1 MWPMTIKKPPVARLT
16 SRPAAPVAAAAVS
29 TDAVTAIPPVLVRGV
44 AIGGELP
51 VIIAGPCVIE
61 SEEHAFH
68 MAKLVKAIA
77 AKANLP
83 VIFKASY
90 DKANRT
96 SHASYRGGGMID
108 GLRIL
113 KRIRDEL
120 NLPVTTDVHESGQV
134 QAVAQVVDLIQV
146 PALLCR
152 QSDLIEACARSGKPT
167 SIKKGQF
174 LAPQDC
180 GNIVAK
186 FNSVPVPKGTAKHRL
201 VLIERGTSFGY
212 NTLVTDFRSLAI
224 MRGFGV
230 PVIFD
235 GTHSVQAP
243 GGLGTASGGAGHFAP
258 MMMRAAMAVGV
269 EGLFMETHD
278 DPAHALS
285 DGPNVVP
292 AKELLA
298 VLKDMRAIHDLLG
311 RRDPPVPR
319 R

>member
-1 MWPMTIKKPPVARLT
+1 MPF
-16 SRPAAPVAAAAVS
+16 S
-29 TDAVTAIPPVLVRGV
+29 IPPVRVGGLL
-44 AIGGELP
+44 IGGELP
-51 VIIAGPCVIE
+51 VIIAGPCIIE
-61 SEEHAFH
+61 SEAHALA
-68 MAKLVKAIA
+68 MAKIVKITA
-77 AKANLP
+77 AKAGLP
-83 VIFKASY
+83 VIFKASW

-96 SHASYRGGGMID
+96 SHVSFRGGGLAE

-113 KRIRDEL
+113 RRVREVTGM
-120 NLPVTTDVHESGQV
+120 PVTTDVHET
-134 QAVAQVVDLIQV
+134 AQVAEVAAAVDLIQV

-152 QSDLIEACARSGKPT
+152 QTDLVEACARSGTAT

-180 GNIVAK
+180 ANIVAK
-186 FNSVPVPKGTAKHRL
+186 FQAVAVAKGVAKHRL

-212 NTLVTDFRSLAI
+212 NTLVTDFRSLPI
-224 MRGFGV
+224 MRSLGV
-230 PVIFD
+230 PVVFD

-243 GGLGTASGGAGHFAP
+243 GGLGSTSGGAGHFAP

-278 DPAHALS
+278 DPKNALS

-298 VLKDMRAIHDLLG
+298 VLKDMKAIHDLLG
-311 RRDPPVPR
+311 RRDPPLPR
-319 R
+319 

>member
-1 MWPMTIKKPPVARLT
+1 MVVHEPV
-16 SRPAAPVAAAAVS
+16 
-29 TDAVTAIPPVLVRGV
+29 AIPPVMVRGV

-77 AKANLP
+77 AKAQLP
-83 VIFKASY
+83 VIFKASF

-96 SHASYRGGGMID
+96 SHASYRGGGLID

-120 NLPVTTDVHESGQV
+120 GLPVTTDVHESGQV
-134 QAVAQVVDLIQV
+134 

-152 QSDLIEACARSGKPT
+152 QSDLVEACARSGKPT

-186 FNSVPVPKGTAKHRL
+186 FNAVPVPKGTAKHRL

-278 DPAHALS
+278 DPANALS

>member
-1 MWPMTIKKPPVARLT
+1 M
-16 SRPAAPVAAAAVS
+16 SFS
-29 TDAVTAIPPVLVRGV
+29 IPPVRVGELL
-44 AIGGELP
+44 IGGDLP
-51 VIIAGPCVIE
+51 VIIAGPCIIE
-61 SEEHAFH
+61 SEAHTLA
-68 MAKLVKAIA
+68 MAKIIKVIA
-77 AKANLP
+77 AKAGLP
-83 VIFKASY
+83 VIFKASW

-96 SHASYRGGGMID
+96 SHASFRGGGMAE

-113 KRIRDEL
+113 RQVRAVTGM
-120 NLPVTTDVHESGQV
+120 PVTTDVHESGQV
-134 QAVAQVVDLIQV
+134 TAVADAVDLIQV

-152 QSDLIEACARSGKPT
+152 QTDLVEACARSGRAT

-180 GNIVAK
+180 ANIVAK
-186 FNSVPVPKGTAKHRL
+186 FQAVTAVKGAPKNRL

-212 NTLVTDFRSLAI
+212 NTLVTDFRSLPI
-224 MRGFGV
+224 MRSLGV

-243 GGLGTASGGAGHFAP
+243 GGLGAKSGGAGHFAP

-278 DPAHALS
+278 DPKNALS

-298 VLKDMRAIHDLLG
+298 VLKDMKAIHDLLG
-311 RRDPPVPR
+311 RRDPPLPR
-319 R
+319 

>member
-1 MWPMTIKKPPVARLT
+1 MQTIRSVKIAPGVVIGGRL
-16 SRPAAPVAAAAVS
+16 
-29 TDAVTAIPPVLVRGV
+29 PVL
-44 AIGGELP
+44 IM
-51 VIIAGPCVIE
+51 GPCVIE
-61 SEEHAFH
+61 SERHALT
-68 MAKLVKAIA
+68 MARLVKAA
-77 AKANLP
+77 AKRVGWP

-96 SHASYRGGGMID
+96 SHESFRGQGMAD

-113 KRIRDEL
+113 ARVKDATG
-120 NLPVTTDVHESGQV
+120 LPVTTDVHDAAQV
-134 QAVAQVVDLIQV
+134 AEVAKVVDLIQV

-152 QSDLIEACARSGKPT
+152 QTDLVEACARSGCAT

-186 FNSVPVPKGTAKHRL
+186 FEAIAGTHRL

-212 NTLVTDFRSLAI
+212 NTLVSDFRALPI
-224 MRGFGV
+224 MRGLGV

-243 GGLGTASGGAGHFAP
+243 GGLGTRSGGSGHFAP
-258 MMMRAAMAVGV
+258 VLMRAAMAVGV
-269 EGLFMETHD
+269 EGVFLETHD
-278 DPAHALS
+278 DWVNAKS

-292 AKELLA
+292 IKELAAL
-298 VLKDMRAIHDLLG
+298 LKDLKAIHQALG
-311 RRDPPVPR
+311 RPAPPR
-319 R
+319 ARSAATRGG

>member
-1 MWPMTIKKPPVARLT
+1 MDSLWPDPPCWRM
-16 SRPAAPVAAAAVS
+16 SIQ
-29 TDAVTAIPPVLVRGV
+29 IPPVRVRDV
-44 AIGGELP
+44 VIGGKLP

-61 SEEHAFH
+61 SEAHALK
-68 MAKLVKAIA
+68 MAKIVKATA
-77 AKANLP
+77 AKVGLP
-83 VIFKASY
+83 VIFKASF

-96 SHASYRGGGMID
+96 SHTSFRGGSMTE

-113 KRIRDEL
+113 AKVREVTG
-120 NLPVTTDVHESGQV
+120 LPVTTDVHET
-134 QAVAQVVDLIQV
+134 AQVAEVAATVDLIQV

-152 QSDLIEACARSGKPT
+152 QTDLVAACACSGTAT

-186 FNSVPVPKGTAKHRL
+186 FRAVPWPKGAPEHRL

-212 NTLVTDFRSLAI
+212 NTLVTDFRALPI

-230 PVIFD
+230 PVVFD

-243 GGLGTASGGAGHFAP
+243 GGLGSRSGGAGHFAP

-269 EGLFMETHD
+269 EGLFLETHD
-278 DPAHALS
+278 DPANALS

-298 VLKDMRAIHDLLG
+298 LLKDVRGLHDLLG
-311 RRDPPVPR
+311 RRDPPTPR
-319 R
+319 

>member
-1 MWPMTIKKPPVARLT
+1 MSSSPSP
-16 SRPAAPVAAAAVS
+16 
-29 TDAVTAIPPVLVRGV
+29 AIPPVKVRDV
-44 AIGGELP
+44 AIGGRLP

-61 SEEHAFH
+61 SEAHALK
-68 MAKLVKAIA
+68 MAKIVKATA
-77 AKANLP
+77 AKAGLP
-83 VIFKASY
+83 VIFKASF

-96 SHASYRGGGMID
+96 SHASYRGGGMED

-113 KRIRDEL
+113 RKVREVTGM
-120 NLPVTTDVHESGQV
+120 PVTTDVHET
-134 QAVAQVVDLIQV
+134 AQVAEVAASVDLIQV

-152 QSDLIEACARSGKPT
+152 QSDLVEACARSGTAT

-180 GNIVAK
+180 RNIVAK
-186 FNSVPVPKGTAKHRL
+186 FEAVAAPKGAPKHRL

-243 GGLGTASGGAGHFAP
+243 GGLGSKSGGAGHFAP

-278 DPAHALS
+278 DPVNALS

-298 VLKDMRAIHDLLG
+298 VLKDMKAIHDLLG
-311 RRDPPVPR
+311 RRDPPQPR
-319 R
+319 

>member
-1 MWPMTIKKPPVARLT
+1 MLT
-16 SRPAAPVAAAAVS
+16 N
-29 TDAVTAIPPVLVRGV
+29 IPPVRVGEIF
-44 AIGGELP
+44 IGGDLP
-51 VIIAGPCVIE
+51 VIIAGPCIIE
-61 SEEHAFH
+61 SEAHTLA
-68 MAKLVKAIA
+68 MAKIIKVIA
-77 AKANLP
+77 AKAGLP
-83 VIFKASY
+83 VIFKASW

-96 SHASYRGGGMID
+96 SHSSYRGGDMSE

-113 KRIRDEL
+113 RRVREVTGM
-120 NLPVTTDVHESGQV
+120 PVTTDVHESGQV
-134 QAVAQVVDLIQV
+134 PAVADAVDLIQV

-152 QSDLIEACARSGKPT
+152 QTDLVEACARSGRAT

-180 GNIVAK
+180 ANIVAK
-186 FNSVPVPKGTAKHRL
+186 FQAVAAVKGAAKNRL

-212 NTLVTDFRSLAI
+212 NTLVTDFRSLPI
-224 MRGFGV
+224 MRSMGV

-243 GGLGTASGGAGHFAP
+243 GGLGSKSGGAGHFAP
-258 MMMRAAMAVGV
+258 MMMRAAMAIGV

-278 DPAHALS
+278 DPKNALS

-298 VLKDMRAIHDLLG
+298 VLKDMKAIHDLLG

-319 R
+319 

>member
-1 MWPMTIKKPPVARLT
+1 MSRRISGMTMKKI
-16 SRPAAPVAAAAVS
+16 PAARVSARPVVPVLAAS
-29 TDAVTAIPPVLVRGV
+29 GIQPVLVRGV

-96 SHASYRGGGMID
+96 SHSSYRGNGMVD

-120 NLPVTTDVHESGQV
+120 GLPVTTDVHESGQV
-134 QAVAQVVDLIQV
+134 LAVAEVVDLIQV

-152 QSDLIEACARSGKPT
+152 QSDLVEACARSGKPT

-180 GNIVAK
+180 GNIIAK
-186 FNSVPVPKGTAKHRL
+186 FNAVPVPKGTPKHRL
-201 VLIERGTSFGY
+201 VMIERGTSFGY

-243 GGLGTASGGAGHFAP
+243 GGMGTTSGGAGHFAP

-292 AKELLA
+292 AKDLLG

-319 R
+319 Q

>member
-1 MWPMTIKKPPVARLT
+1 MAF
-16 SRPAAPVAAAAVS
+16 S
-29 TDAVTAIPPVLVRGV
+29 IPPVRVGEVL
-44 AIGGELP
+44 IGGDLP
-51 VIIAGPCVIE
+51 VIIAGPCIIE
-61 SEEHAFH
+61 NEAHTLA
-68 MAKLVKAIA
+68 MARIIKVIA
-77 AKANLP
+77 AKAGLP
-83 VIFKASY
+83 VIFKASW

-96 SHASYRGGGMID
+96 SHASFRGGGMIE

-113 KRIRDEL
+113 RRVREVTG
-120 NLPVTTDVHESGQV
+120 LPVTTDVHESGQV
-134 QAVAQVVDLIQV
+134 LAVAEAVDLIQV

-152 QSDLIEACARSGKPT
+152 QTDLVEACARSGRAT

-180 GNIVAK
+180 ANIVAK
-186 FNSVPVPKGTAKHRL
+186 FNAVPTLKGVPKHRL

-224 MRGFGV
+224 MRSLGV
-230 PVIFD
+230 PVVFD

-243 GGLGTASGGAGHFAP
+243 GGLGSKSGGAGHFAP

-278 DPAHALS
+278 DPKNALS

-298 VLKDMRAIHDLLG
+298 VLKDMKAIHDLLG
-311 RRDPPVPR
+311 RRDPPLPR
-319 R
+319 

>member
-1 MWPMTIKKPPVARLT
+1 MPT
-16 SRPAAPVAAAAVS
+16 SPSP
-29 TDAVTAIPPVLVRGV
+29 AIPPVKVRDV
-44 AIGGELP
+44 AIGGRLP

-61 SEEHAFH
+61 SEAHALK
-68 MAKLVKAIA
+68 MAKIVKATA
-77 AKANLP
+77 AKAGLP
-83 VIFKASY
+83 VIFKASF

-96 SHASYRGGGMID
+96 SHASYRGGGMAD

-113 KRIRDEL
+113 RMVREATGM
-120 NLPVTTDVHESGQV
+120 PVTTDVHET
-134 QAVAQVVDLIQV
+134 AQVAEVAASVDLIQV

-152 QSDLIEACARSGKPT
+152 QSDLVEACARSGTAT

-180 GNIVAK
+180 RNIVAK
-186 FNSVPVPKGTAKHRL
+186 FAAVAAPKGAPRHRL

-243 GGLGTASGGAGHFAP
+243 GGLGSKSGGAGHFAP

-278 DPAHALS
+278 DPANALS

-298 VLKDMRAIHDLLG
+298 VLKDMKAIHDLLG
-311 RRDPPVPR
+311 RRDPPTPR
-319 R
+319 

>member
-1 MWPMTIKKPPVARLT
+1 MTL
-16 SRPAAPVAAAAVS
+16 
-29 TDAVTAIPPVLVRGV
+29 AIPPVRVRNLQ
-44 AIGGELP
+44 IGGKLP

-61 SEEHAFH
+61 SEAHAIK
-68 MAKLVKAIA
+68 MAKIVKATA
-77 AKANLP
+77 AKAGLP

-96 SHASYRGGGMID
+96 SHTSYRGGGISE
-108 GLRIL
+108 GLAIL
-113 KRIRDEL
+113 RKVREVTGM
-120 NLPVTTDVHESGQV
+120 PVTTDVHESGQV
-134 QAVAQVVDLIQV
+134 AEVAESVDLIQV

-152 QSDLIEACARSGKPT
+152 QTDLVEACARSGKAV

-186 FNSVPVPKGTAKHRL
+186 FRAVAAPKGAPEHRL

-212 NTLVTDFRSLAI
+212 NTLVTDFRSLPI

-243 GGLGTASGGAGHFAP
+243 GGMGTKSGGAGHFAP

-269 EGLFMETHD
+269 EGIFMETHD
-278 DPAHALS
+278 DPANALS

-298 VLKDMRAIHDLLG
+298 LLKDLRALHDLLG
-311 RRDPPVPR
+311 RRDPPTPR
-319 R
+319 

>member
-1 MWPMTIKKPPVARLT
+1 MATHRRTTPTPRTAKPSSPRPRPVSRRLEPEQ
-16 SRPAAPVAAAAVS
+16 S
-29 TDAVTAIPPVLVRGV
+29 IPPVLVRGV
-44 AIGGELP
+44 AIGGTLP
-51 VIIAGPCVIE
+51 VLIAGPCVIE
-61 SEEHAFH
+61 SEEHALR
-68 MAKLVKAIA
+68 MALIVKAAA
-77 AKANLP
+77 AKVGLP
-83 VIFKASY
+83 VIFKASF

-96 SHASYRGGGMID
+96 SHSSYRGGSMSE

-113 KRIRDEL
+113 ERVRERTG
-120 NLPVTTDVHESGQV
+120 LPVTTDVHESGQV
-134 QAVAQVVDLIQV
+134 PAVAAAVDLIQI

-152 QSDLIEACARSGKPT
+152 QTDLIETRARSGCPT

-186 FNSVPVPKGTAKHRL
+186 FNAVPLPAGAAKHRL

-212 NTLVTDFRSLAI
+212 NTLVTDFRSLPI

-243 GGLGTASGGAGHFAP
+243 GGMGTKSGGAGHFAP
-258 MMMRAAMAVGV
+258 MMMRAAMAIGV
-269 EGLFMETHD
+269 EGLFFETHD
-278 DPAHALS
+278 DPANALS

-298 VLKDMRAIHDLLG
+298 LLKDVRALHDLLG
-311 RRDPPVPR
+311 RRDPPTPR
-319 R
+319 

>member
-1 MWPMTIKKPPVARLT
+1 MTMPI
-16 SRPAAPVAAAAVS
+16 PA
-29 TDAVTAIPPVLVRGV
+29 VRVGSV
-44 AIGGELP
+44 EIGGDLP

-61 SEEHAFH
+61 SEAHALK
-68 MAKLVKAIA
+68 MAKIVKATA
-77 AKANLP
+77 AKVGLP
-83 VIFKASY
+83 AIFKASF

-96 SHASYRGGGMID
+96 SHASFRGNGMEE

-113 KRIRDEL
+113 QRVREL
-120 NLPVTTDVHESGQV
+120 TGMPVTTDVHEAAQV
-134 QAVAQVVDLIQV
+134 AAVAAAVDLIQV

-152 QSDLIEACARSGKPT
+152 QSDLVEACARSGRAT

-180 GNIVAK
+180 ANIVAK
-186 FNSVPVPKGTAKHRL
+186 FNAVPVPKGTAKHRL

-212 NTLVTDFRSLAI
+212 NTLVTDFRALPI

-230 PVIFD
+230 PVVFD

-243 GGLGTASGGAGHFAP
+243 GGLGSTSGGAGHFAP

-269 EGLFMETHD
+269 EGLFLETHD
-278 DPAHALS
+278 DPANALS

-298 VLKDMRAIHDLLG
+298 LLKDVRALHDLLG
-311 RRDPPVPR
+311 RRDPPQPR
-319 R
+319 